1 MTDTFMFEDTR
12 PYTDEEV
19 PAAIHRIATN
29 PSFDFIVKYLFP
41 NADLANFKKEFL
53 TIQSTREFQIKVM
66 DKAIWSIVNKTSTGL
81 TQNGLEKLYD
91 NRKRMFISNHRD
103 ILLDAA
109 ILQILLVQHQIDT
122 SEITFGSNLMRGDLV
137 IDIGKINK
145 MFKIERGGNIRTF
158 YKSSLEVSRYMRYAI
173 NEKHQSVWIAQR
185 NGRTKDGDDK
195 TEIGVLKMFSLSSD
209 KPFIDNLEELNI
221 TPIAISYEYEPCDF
235 QKATELFISKYQKYE
250 KSPNEDL
257 ESILHGITQFKGG
270 ISLSICDEISHDEL
284 VECNRMDKNE
294 KFNQLGKLIDERI
307 YNNYKLFKTNYIAYD
322 LLHNTEI
329 YADHYTVD
337 EKKDF
342 IQYMEDGLRTINL
355 PFDELKS
362 IFLSI
367 YANSVI
373 NIEHLNK

>member
-66 DKAIWSIVNKTSTGL
+66 DNAIWSIVNKTSTGL

-91 NRKRMFISNHRD
+91 NRNRMFISNHRD

-294 KFNQLGKLIDERI
+294 KFNQLSKLIDERI